1 MQRRLKKEKTSSKLK
16 TYTLSDTIKIM
27 NGKSTDRE
35 KIFAIHV
42 SGKWLV
48 SKFRKGGR
56 REGGKKIK
64 NSCNSL
70 RRNPT

>member
-56 REGGKKIK
+56 REEGGRKENKK
-64 NSCNSL
+64 L
-70 RRNPT
+70 L